1 MALTQEAYE
10 TYKELFGSEPKT
22 SLTDQ
27 QFMEIL
33 QNEIFGEVFSTGVIS
48 AQERERI
55 TVICLACMQTLPQLK
70 SHLNGALNTGNPP
83 EVIRETIY
91 ALAPYIGYPRTLNAI
106 GVMNEVFKDRGI
118 TDVKEG
124 TVIPYETREE
134 EGRKLQVPLYG
145 DEVKEVFA
153 KLPGEFSTFVPHL
166 LSAVGFGDFGTRGIL
181 TEKQFEMTSLIAL
194 VATNAAAQ
202 LKPHIS
208 GAVKAGNTVEEVT
221 ASIVQALPY
230 VGFPSALS
238 ALVLITKMDEGSSE
252 AYR

>member
-1 MALTQEAYE
+1 MALTKQAFE
-10 TYKELFGSEPKT
+10 TYKELFGSEPKK

-48 AQERERI
+48 ARERERI
-55 TVICLACMQTLPQLK
+55 TVICLACLQTLPQLRA
-70 SHLNGALNTGNPP
+70 HLNGALNTGNSP

-106 GVMNEVFKDRGI
+106 GVMNEVFQERGI
-118 TDVKEG
+118 TSLKEG
-124 TVIPYETREE
+124 TVIPYESREE
-134 EGRKLQVPLYG
+134 EGRKIQVPLYG

-181 TEKQFEMTSLIAL
+181 SEKQLEMTSLIAL
-194 VATNAAAQ
+194 VATNSSTQ
-202 LKPHIS
+202 LKPHIA
-208 GAVKAGNTVEEVT
+208 GAIKAGNTVEEVT

-238 ALVLITKMDEGSSE
+238 ALVLITKIDEGSTE